1 MINNDKY
8 FQCKS
13 CNFKCYKKSNYEAHL
28 NTLKHKNNTQFDKLI
43 CSCGKSY
50 KHPSGLYRHK
60 KICSF
65 IQQLIQPF
73 NYACV
78 HTYINQFIHSIKF

>member
-8 FQCKS
+8 FECKS

-43 CSCGKSY
+43 C
-50 KHPSGLYRHK
+50 LD
-60 KICSF
+60 
-65 IQQLIQPF
+65 
-73 NYACV
+73 
-78 HTYINQFIHSIKF
+78 